1 MRKLLLGA
9 VALAVAA
16 PVSVS
21 FTSTDASAQTYRGR
35 DYYVKCKKKGGTTGA
50 VLGGVGG
57 ALLGSAI
64 GGTGATIAGAGAGA
78 LGGRAIERSEKK
90 KNCYRVYR

>member
-1 MRKLLLGA
+1 MRKIIMTAAAFA
-9 VALAVAA
+9 VTM
-16 PVSVS
+16 PVSMT
-21 FTSTDASAQTYRGR
+21 FATGQAGAQTYRDR
-35 DYYVKCKKKGGTTGA
+35 SYVRCKKHGGTTGA

-78 LGGRAIERSEKK
+78 LGGRAIERSDK
-90 KNCYRVYR
+90 KNKCKRYYR